1 MYGQIFQDVVGK
13 PVSAFDNL
21 IEVEK
26 AAEKSLGKALQIQ
39 SIESPLVTPHGN
51 IFPYVPGLFVNI
63 DERISLFLKHGK

>member
-26 AAEKSLGKALQIQ
+26 AAERYLGKPLQIQ

-51 IFPYVPGLFVNI
+51 IFPYVTGLFLNM
-63 DERISLFLKHGK
+63 EKRISVFLHQEK

>member
-13 PVSAFDNL
+13 PVSDFDNL

-26 AAEKSLGKALQIQ
+26 AAEKSLGQALRIQ

-51 IFPYVPGLFVNI
+51 IFPYVSGLFVNI
-63 DERISLFLKHGK
+63 DERISLFLKQGK